1 VLAKVLWAVAVLLLG
16 IALGWVGGLVRRRPV
31 PEVTAYLAPESAS
44 GPTAVG
50 PHRSVL
56 RA

>member
-1 VLAKVLWAVAVLLLG
+1 MLAKVLWAVAVLLLG

-31 PEVTAYLAPESAS
+31 PEVTTYLAPESAS

>member
-1 VLAKVLWAVAVLLLG
+1 MLWAAAVLLLG
-16 IALGWVGGLVRRRPV
+16 IVLGWVGGLVRRRPV
-31 PEVTAYLAPESAS
+31 PEVTTYLAPESAS
-44 GPTAVG
+44 GATAVG